1 MGSIVWHFRSQHEIK
16 MEPSIKCV
24 RNRGLRNGDANSMG
38 VSNELVFTRYNSTV
52 LDGSTVLPDN
62 GFDGREESK
71 MMQGQVSSKGSLLD
85 VLEK

>member
-1 MGSIVWHFRSQHEIK
+1 MQNSAGKNVMGSIVWHFKLQHAIN

-24 RNRGLRNGDANSMG
+24 RNQGLRNGDANSMG
-38 VSNELVFTRYNSTV
+38 VSNELVFTGYNSTV

-71 MMQGQVSSKGSLLD
+71 MMQG
-85 VLEK
+85 